1 MIWQLDILVFIA
13 LIVAAMLAL
22 KVRDLL
28 TAVALLA
35 AYSLFAALLFA
46 GLNAVDV
53 AFVEA
58 VLGAGI
64 TGVLFV
70 VAVLATTRR
79 AEDDESNRRRWGVL
93 PILVAFFGL
102 MLYASTDLPDRGDPE
117 SPAQLGVARAYIE
130 GSIEDTQTPNVVT
143 AVLADYRS
151 MDTFGETLVI
161 LTAALAAVLV
171 IGTGRRAPG
180 RGPPDEREAGPE
192 PELEPPPDERGK
204 GPR

>member
-1 MIWQLDILVFIA
+1 MIWQLDVLLFLA
-13 LIVAAMLAL
+13 LIAAAMLAL

-70 VAVLATTRR
+70 IAVLASTRR
-79 AEDDESNRRRWGVL
+79 AEDDEGNRRRWGVL

-102 MLYASTDLPDRGDPE
+102 MLYASTDLPDRGDPQ

-130 GSIEDTQTPNVVT
+130 RSIPDTETPNVVT

-171 IGTGRRAPG
+171 IATGRRSPG
-180 RGPPDEREAGPE
+180 REPPDEYDPGPE
-192 PELEPPPDERGK
+192 PELEPPPDEGEEGSR
-204 GPR
+204 